1 MDLPRPSRTA
11 PGGYGPPHGG
21 QPMGERPEVG
31 LAGVI
36 FSLLCCW
43 PLGIPAL
50 VFQMKID
57 NLWSQGD
64 YQGAQEAA
72 DKAKKFRNIAFILG
86 SISIVISI
94 VLSVINMVIAASA
107 VEDANQDLQEL
118 EQMQES
124 YEDSYDTEDLDQLN
138 EDLEQDLEEL
148 ESY

>member
-1 MDLPRPSRTA
+1 MSYGPPPGPPGPP

-21 QPMGERPEVG
+21 QPMGQRPEVG

-64 YQGAQEAA
+64 YHGAQEAA
-72 DKAKKFRNIAFILG
+72 DKAKKFRNLAFILG
-86 SISIVISI
+86 ITAQVLNLIVTLIL
-94 VLSVINMVIAASA
+94 VLGGAFAASTS
-107 VEDANQDLQEL
+107 VDTYDTYD
-118 EQMQES
+118 S
-124 YEDSYDTEDLDQLN
+124 YEYEDYGYDD
-138 EDLEQDLEEL
+138 
-148 ESY
+148 Y